1 MKKIR
6 VGVIF
11 GGRSGEHEV
20 SLASAESVIKAL
32 DKAKYEV
39 VPIGITKKG
48 KWLTTSNPLTTL
60 KSGGNLSLDTE
71 NIITPDATRGQ
82 LIAIKK
88 KYFATPYSNKP
99 KLNLIIP
106 ILHGTYGEDGTIQ
119 GLFELAN
126 IPYVGANTLA
136 SAIGMDKI
144 IQKQLFIQAGLPV
157 VNFIHLL
164 SKNQKK
170 ESTQIFKEVNKLGY
184 PVFVKPA
191 NLGSSVGISKAHN
204 KNGLRKAIGYAM
216 QYDRKI
222 IIEKAVSNPREIEIA
237 VLGNDSP
244 QASVA
249 GEIIASGEFY
259 DYDAKYV
266 DGKSRTVIPADI
278 PEKTSDTMREMAIRA
293 FKTIDC
299 SGMARVDFLLTKN
312 GKIYISEVN
321 TIPGFT
327 TISMYPLLWKA
338 SGLAYPKLLDKLIA
352 LALERHKEK
361 STLQTSYKPKEK
373 WYR

>member
-20 SLASAESVIKAL
+20 SLASAEAVIKAL
-32 DKAKYEV
+32 DKSKYEV

-60 KSGGNLSLDTE
+60 KSGSNLSLDTE

-88 KYFATPYSNKP
+88 KYFATPYSNSL
-99 KLNLIIP
+99 KLNIIIP

-136 SAIGMDKI
+136 SAVGMDKI
-144 IQKQLFIQAGLPV
+144 IQKQLFIQACLPV
-157 VNFIHLL
+157 VNFIYFL
-164 SKNQKK
+164 SKNFKK
-170 ESTQIFKEVNKLGY
+170 ESVQLYKQVNKLGY

-204 KNGLRKAIGYAM
+204 KSGLRKAIEYAIH
-216 QYDRKI
+216 YDRKI
-222 IIEKAVSNPREIEIA
+222 IIEKAVSNPREIEIS

-249 GEIIASGEFY
+249 GEIVTSGEFY

-266 DGKSRTVIPADI
+266 DGKSRSVIPADI
-278 PEKTSDTMREMAIRA
+278 PEKTSTTMREMAIKA
-293 FKTIDC
+293 FKSIDC

-312 GKIYISEVN
+312 GKFYISEVN

-327 TISMYPLLWKA
+327 SISMYPLLWKA
-338 SGLAYPKLLDKLIA
+338 SGVSYPKLLDKLIA

-361 STLQTSYKPKEK
+361 SKLQTSYKPKEK